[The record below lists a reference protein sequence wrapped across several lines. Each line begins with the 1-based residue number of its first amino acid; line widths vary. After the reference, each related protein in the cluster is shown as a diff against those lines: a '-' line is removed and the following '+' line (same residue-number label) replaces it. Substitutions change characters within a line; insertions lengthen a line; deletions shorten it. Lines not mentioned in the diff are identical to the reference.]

1 MFVSRQG
8 GKPGPRNGFGVTRD
22 LVADLHAQGLTGAE
36 IARRL
41 RVNRSTVVYHLRCLQ
56 RPRDPR
62 FARRFD
68 WEEIRRAYEAGLSAR
83 ECRKAF
89 GCSRAAWADAVRRG
103 AIEPR
108 PRGDPDRESA
118 RGRQAGGARAP
129 EAPPACRGPQ
139 GGALRDLRHRRVAR
153 QAAFD
158 RRCITSTGM
167 GTTIGSRT
175 SSSSAPTAT
184 PRRTPTEGATDT
196 GGTWRPRD
204 FGRRN
209 ARRHARADP
218 RRDETPRPRVV
229 IPASRE
235 NPFVTLGTPWTSIS
249 VGASSR

>member
-1 MFVSRQG
+1 MFVSRQS

-56 RPRDPR
+56 QPRDPR

-108 PRGDPDRESA
+108 PRAVPIESLLVAGRPVA
-118 RGRQAGGARAP
+118 RGHLKLRLLAAGLKEARC
-129 EAPPACRGPQ
+129 EICGIDEWRGKPFSIALHHVNGDGDDNRLENLQ
-139 GGALRDLRHRRVAR
+139 FLCPNCHSQTDTYGGRNGHRRHVA
-153 QAAFD
+153 
-158 RRCITSTGM
+158 
-167 GTTIGSRT
+167 
-175 SSSSAPTAT
+175 
-184 PRRTPTEGATDT
+184 
-196 GGTWRPRD
+196 
-204 FGRRN
+204 
-209 ARRHARADP
+209 
-218 RRDETPRPRVV
+218 
-229 IPASRE
+229 AS
-235 NPFVTLGTPWTSIS
+235 
-249 VGASSR
+249 